1 MLDPEY
7 NNANKGPMMVE
18 RLGFTMKAVK
28 TDDPEGI
35 KYLGKQAFDFFCP
48 SWRGVVYIHIGK
60 PAGVKASGTWD
71 DPDTFTEIT
80 PIAFAKAVSVVNTV
94 TTTVSGTV
102 NTKAQS

>member
-18 RLGFTMKAVK
+18 RLGFSMKAVK

-48 SWRGVVYIHIGK
+48 SWRGIAYVYIGT
-60 PAGVKASGTWD
+60 PAANGNGEWND
-71 DPDTFTEIT
+71 IQTFTKIE
-80 PIAFAKAVSVVNTV
+80 PVVFAQPVQIVNG
-94 TTTVSGTV
+94 TTNPV
-102 NTKAQS
+102 NTKEVQE